1 MNLLED
7 DIIFFENIL
16 SFIFPRTCGICGEKI
31 NSRYTCEKCLNILKY
46 YKGRCYIN
54 RKDLLKSNLDDVSL
68 NYYGKLNKYNFD
80 FIIYDD
86 NVKDIYYDKVIC
98 AHRYCGEFRRKMIA
112 FKFYGFKSISKC
124 FGDLLARIIENNQ
137 IKADIIIPVPVSKR
151 RHFVRGYNQSFLIAD
166 TTSKLTQIKIE
177 NSVLIKS
184 RDNHKQSLLS
194 LEERIENTKNV
205 FEVKNS
211 EKIRNKNVI
220 LIDDIYTTGATVN
233 ECSRILKNAGAKS
246 VIVLTVLYSD
256 KR

>member
-1 MNLLED
+1 
-7 DIIFFENIL
+7 
-16 SFIFPRTCGICGEKI
+16 
-31 NSRYTCEKCLNILKY
+31 
-46 YKGRCYIN
+46 
-54 RKDLLKSNLDDVSL
+54 
-68 NYYGKLNKYNFD
+68 
-80 FIIYDD
+80 
-86 NVKDIYYDKVIC
+86 
-98 AHRYCGEFRRKMIA
+98 MIA